1 MKKISAHKRL
11 YVSLLALAIICP
23 TMDKQSVAAVRPQSN
38 ARFPA
43 TSSNKSLEEYYRLKD
58 KNPALAKQELSTA
71 LRRDPNNVTARL
83 EMGYLL
89 DEENQKTAALNQFMI
104 ATRLSPNDDRIKLQ
118 IGYELDDLGRTQEAR
133 RWFAKVSTS
142 RNISVRRKAQSA
154 LKRLADNSN
163 ERIGKGQAG
172 RVNETRSGAEEELN
186 EYYDLKDKN
195 RTLAKQRLE
204 QMLIRYPSNSTMH
217 LEMGYL
223 LDDEKQKGAALRQF
237 QMAAQLNPGD
247 YQTKLQVGYDLD
259 ELGRSQE
266 ARKWFIEAAASADPA
281 IRSKAQTALASFAS
295 TKNLGKA
302 GQRFTEIYTEPYY
315 SSRFS
320 EGVFPIQARIGQNI
334 DEKTK
339 VYFSIRATR
348 DTRTKGGANPQIYD
362 DNALIAGVGVM
373 RQLNPNLS
381 SYAEA
386 GVGYDLINMNRPQT
400 RPDLRG
406 GLIYYKDW
414 HRDAS
419 PGQNTGDIYGDAGY
433 YSRYHN
439 LIGDLRVRDGVN
451 VFSRGLSRVNIY
463 LKGEVFADTERL
475 YYNNRLEVGPG
486 ISYIPNVNHDLSIR
500 LEALK
505 GRYLGSFADNPYP
518 SNYHDV
524 RLSAEY
530 DINF

>member
-1 MKKISAHKRL
+1 MKKECTRKKV
-11 YVSLLALAIICP
+11 YFSLLTLAIICP
-23 TMDKQSVAAVRPQSN
+23 SLDNKSIAAAHPQSN
-38 ARFPA
+38 AWSQDA
-43 TSSNKSLEEYYRLKD
+43 VSKKLLNEYYRLKD
-58 KNPALAKQELSTA
+58 KHPALAKQKLATA
-71 LRRDPNNVTARL
+71 LRRDPSNVPARL

-89 DEENQKTAALNQFMI
+89 DGENQKTAALNQFMI
-104 ATRLSPNDDRIKLQ
+104 ATRLSPNDDHIKLQ
-118 IGYELDDLGRTQEAR
+118 IGYELDDLGRPQEAR
-133 RWFAKVSTS
+133 RWFAQVSNS
-142 RNISVRRKAQSA
+142 SNSAVRRKAQSA
-154 LKRLADNSN
+154 LKQLADNSN
-163 ERIGKGQAG
+163 ETSGKRQAG
-172 RVNETRSGAEEELN
+172 KVNAASNGAEQELN

-195 RTLAKQRLE
+195 RALAKQKLE
-204 QMLIRYPSNSTMH
+204 KMLIRYPNNPTVH

-223 LDDEKQKGAALRQF
+223 LDDDKQKEAALRQF

-247 YQTKLQVGYDLD
+247 YQNKLQVGYELD
-259 ELGRSQE
+259 TLGRSQE
-266 ARKWFIEAAASADPA
+266 ARTWFTEASTSADPA
-281 IRSKAQTALASFAS
+281 IKSKAQAALI
-295 TKNLGKA
+295 NLANTNSSEMA
-302 GQRFTEIYTEPYY
+302 GQKFTEIYTEPYY

-348 DTRTKGGANPQIYD
+348 DSRTTGGANPQVYD
-362 DNALIAGVGVM
+362 DNALIAGVGVT
-373 RQLNPNLS
+373 RQLKPNLS
-381 SYAEA
+381 GYAEA
-386 GVGYDLINMNRPQT
+386 GVGYDLVDMNRPRT

-406 GLIYYKDW
+406 GLIYYKGW
-414 HRDAS
+414 HRDAH
-419 PGQNTGDIYGDAGY
+419 PGQNTGDIYGDIGY

-439 LIGDLRVRDGVN
+439 LIGNIRVRDGVN
-451 VFSRGLSRVNIY
+451 VLARGLSRVNVY

-486 ISYIPNVNHDLSIR
+486 ISYIPKVNRDLSIR
-500 LEALK
+500 LEALT